1 MSSKEND
8 CPNRGNGKHLP
19 IPEARIGRVE
29 AESNQRSV
37 LSVGK
42 RAACQQFNN
51 TPGIS
56 MLAHKEGP
64 SAWIGLPSPVPA
76 KSALKVRA

>member
-8 CPNRGNGKHLP
+8 CPNRGNGTHFP
-19 IPEARIGRVE
+19 IPEAPIWRVE

-37 LSVGK
+37 LRVGK
-42 RAACQQFNN
+42 RAACQQFHN

-56 MLAHKEGP
+56 MLVRKVGSSP
-64 SAWIGLPSPVPA
+64 WIGLPITVPA